1 MKKVYGLL
9 GMAARA
15 GKISSGTMAAKSSMI
30 SRRACL
36 LVISNDIAP
45 ASRDS
50 LMSACQRAK
59 IPWVEVGDKYELGN
73 AVGKAYRVALTVND
87 EGIAGALIKR
97 IKEAEAAKSMGV
109 DEWRK

>member
-1 MKKVYGLL
+1 MV
-9 GMAARA
+9 
-15 GKISSGTMAAKSSMI
+15 
-30 SRRACL
+30 
-36 LVISNDIAP
+36 VSNDIAP
-45 ASRDS
+45 ASRES

-59 IPWVEVGDKYELGN
+59 IPWVTMGNKYELGN

-97 IKEAEAAKSMGV
+97 VKEADVAQSMGV